1 MRPERSIAAV
11 YPACAGI
18 DLFAIISARCIDS
31 LPRMRGDRPT
41 YNNGSRGKD
50 SFTPHARGSTHSV
63 QMLCQGSLPR
73 MRGDRPDHLFV
84 LYCSYAF
91 TPHARGSTSSKHLQD
106 SLRFVYPACAGID
119 HFFLLVYQT
128 VSCLPRMRG
137 DRPDRVH
144 PLDAGDKFTPHA
156 RGSTSRFHSSCLHGP
171 VYPACAGIDP
181 P

>member
-1 MRPERSIAAV
+1 MV
-11 YPACAGI
+11 PAGRI
-18 DLFAIISARCIDS
+18 R
-31 LPRMRGDRPT
+31 LPRMRGDRP
-41 YNNGSRGKD
+41 YLYSPEYSSAR
-50 SFTPHARGSTHSV
+50 FTPHARGSTHSV

-144 PLDAGDKFTPHA
+144 PLDAGNKFTPHA
-156 RGSTSRFHSSCLHGP
+156 RGSTVPYRKRRLYLR

-181 P
+181 GSSVA